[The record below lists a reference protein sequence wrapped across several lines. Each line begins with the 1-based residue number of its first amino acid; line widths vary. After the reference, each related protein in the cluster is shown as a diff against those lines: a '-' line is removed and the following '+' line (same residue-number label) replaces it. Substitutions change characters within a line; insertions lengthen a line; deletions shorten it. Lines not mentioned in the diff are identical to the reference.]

1 MTFGRSDFTLELI
14 RSHMR
19 RSKAALVLLAILSAV
34 SEAQTVS
41 NPNDALARSVL
52 KELIEI
58 NTAPSG
64 GQMSRAN
71 RAMARR
77 LLAAG
82 YAARDVQLAG
92 PNAKFQ
98 NLVVRLRGRDRSAKP
113 ILLMAHI
120 DVVDARRSDWSMDP
134 FVLTERDGYYYG
146 RGTTDNKGGAAVLV
160 ANMLRW
166 KQEKYVPS
174 RDVIMV
180 LTTDEETSAEDG
192 IMWLI
197 KHTPELKNAEYALN
211 TDAGGLW
218 ERGGKPTAFY
228 VQSSEK
234 MYQTFTIEASNRGG
248 HSSVPRADNAIYALA
263 KGLSRIEA
271 YRFPTMY
278 NDVTRASF
286 AKSVALESGQQAEDM
301 RAAARGDTS
310 GAAIDRLSTE
320 PAFNGNLR
328 TTCVATMLAGGHAEN
343 ALPQKATAT
352 VNCRIFP
359 GVEAR
364 AVQATLQRIVDDTV
378 LNVVP
383 TGQSTP
389 SPASPLRDDVF
400 GTVESLAKSMWPGA
414 IAIPVME
421 NGATDGLYLR
431 NLGVPVYGVSGPLYD
446 MSDDRAHGQDE
457 RLSVRHFNQV
467 RELWYRM
474 VKALTDGSVK
484 I

>member
-1 MTFGRSDFTLELI
+1 
-14 RSHMR
+14 
-19 RSKAALVLLAILSAV
+19 
-34 SEAQTVS
+34 
-41 NPNDALARSVL
+41 
-52 KELIEI
+52 
-58 NTAPSG
+58 
-64 GQMSRAN
+64 
-71 RAMARR
+71 
-77 LLAAG
+77 
-82 YAARDVQLAG
+82 
-92 PNAKFQ
+92 
-98 NLVVRLRGRDRSAKP
+98 
-113 ILLMAHI
+113 
-120 DVVDARRSDWSMDP
+120 
-134 FVLTERDGYYYG
+134 
-146 RGTTDNKGGAAVLV
+146 
-160 ANMLRW
+160 
-166 KQEKYVPS
+166 
-174 RDVIMV
+174 MV

-474 VKALTDGSVK
+474 VKILTDGSVK
-484 I
+484 M